1 MKKLH
6 KTILLYAFISIL
18 AVGVVC
24 IAIIP
29 FSIQSHTQKVIAA
42 IEQNDTDRL
51 RELMRT
57 PFKNLNS
64 KPTPWLFEALTEESS
79 QTPLQAAC
87 KAGNLEIV
95 KILLENGADVN
106 YTHWDETRNQ
116 GSALTNAAGSL
127 SSERFDIIK
136 LLVES
141 GADVR
146 YQTYNGHDALDCAIY
161 ASPDSTETIQIIEYL
176 EQKGADIN
184 KRYTG
189 TQDTLLHRACSV
201 DSFPVIQY
209 LIEQRGFD
217 INAVNADG
225 DTPLIYFVRFASKR
239 SPDTLQYLI
248 ENGANLGSRNNE
260 GKSAYDYAVERHPE
274 FVELLM

>member
-1 MKKLH
+1 MNVVKY
-6 KTILLYAFISIL
+6 IVISIF
-18 AVGVVC
+18 VVSVIGVVVF
-24 IAIIP
+24 P
-29 FSIQSHTQKVIAA
+29 LSVHLHTKSVIAA
-42 IEQNDTDRL
+42 IEQNDTEQL
-51 RELMRT
+51 QQLMRS

-87 KAGNLEIV
+87 KAGNLEMV
-95 KILLENGADVN
+95 SILLENGADVN
-106 YTHWDETRNQ
+106 YTHWDMSRNQ

-136 LLVES
+136 LLVEN
-141 GADVR
+141 GADVL
-146 YQTYNGHDALDCAIY
+146 YQTYNGYDALDCAIY
-161 ASPDSTETIQIIEYL
+161 TAPNSTETIQIIEYL

-217 INAVNADG
+217 INAVNSDG
-225 DTPLIYFVRFASKR
+225 DTPLIYFMRFASKR

-248 ENGANLGSRNNE
+248 ENGTNLVSRNNE

-274 FVELLM
+274 FVELLT